1 VSHESVGVALL
12 GVGFVLAAVAI
23 AATGDLSVG
32 TALAT
37 SGAALAAAGVVLLVL
52 PVVRHR
58 GSAPPADPP
67 GSSLL
72 RLREGFRSGP
82 LGRQA
87 IIASVVSLEQGANG
101 NSLRRLDP
109 DEERRLVGC
118 DARTFRAWLDE
129 RLTRLE
135 RET

>member
-1 VSHESVGVALL
+1 VSHEPFGVALL

-23 AATGDLSVG
+23 AATGDLAVG
-32 TALAT
+32 TYLAT
-37 SGAALAAAGVVLLVL
+37 GGAALAAVGVLLLVL
-52 PVVRHR
+52 PVVQHR

-72 RLREGFRSGP
+72 LLREGFRSGP

-87 IIASVVSLEQGANG
+87 IIASVVSLEQGTTYG
-101 NSLRRLDP
+101 SLRRLDP
-109 DEERRLVGC
+109 DEERRLVAC